1 MNRPTRIKLFL
12 NIAVH
17 CYGLANQIAGL
28 HMYFSIKL
36 MPIQLGVNNCS
47 LGLFDA
53 FIKLLSATMPPKSKR
68 KMKLEAARATKR
80 AKYSHSRVLKQ
91 KTLYV

>member
-1 MNRPTRIKLFL
+1 MTYKNQLFL
-12 NIAVH
+12 DIAVH
-17 CYGLANQIAGL
+17 CYGLANQITGL

-36 MPIQLGVNNCS
+36 MPIQQGVNNCS

-68 KMKLEAARATKR
+68 KMELEAARATKS
-80 AKYSHSRVLKQ
+80 KIL
-91 KTLYV
+91 TLQSA